1 VGVVAVANEQI
12 ILRKGESL
20 PFEFD
25 RSGEKIENWIC
36 TIKVKKFPSDAVSI
50 DRIIPPVRRTWP
62 GFLTSLETDALSNG
76 VYRIVGLLTNATTGE
91 EEQVVDTVRFKLGQS
106 WA

>member
-1 VGVVAVANEQI
+1 MANEQT
-12 ILRKGESL
+12 ILRKGASL

-25 RSGEKIENWIC
+25 RSGETIKDWIC
-36 TIKVKKFPSDAVSI
+36 TIKVKKFPDDVASI
-50 DRIIPPVRRTWP
+50 DRIIPPARHSWP

-76 VYRIVGLLTNATTGE
+76 GYRIVGLLTNAVTGE
-91 EEQVVDTVRFKLGQS
+91 EEQIVDTVRFNLGQS